1 MKRFLGRRHGLFAF
15 AMLVLLVRPFAP
27 GVASAGDIVV
37 VHAEGAAIR
46 TAAVPNVKKAALDQ
60 ALKNAVAAALE
71 SVIERE
77 HVEVDPSVLETSI
90 YSNAVDF
97 VVNFKIITEER
108 KTELVMPPLPEP
120 APVTA
125 GEEGVGIEAGA
136 KPVGGGAAA
145 EGAVEPVEPEEV
157 EPIVVETYFVWIE
170 ASIDTIRLSD
180 ALGKIVLEEER
191 VSSTLTLVL
200 LDIVDYE
207 TYTAIMSTLGR
218 IAMLHDITYGSFF
231 PGRFTMSAKPA
242 ANIRSILKSISTTA
256 GPDFIVVKGGAR
268 TIIIKAYP
276 KTIEIGG

>member
-1 MKRFLGRRHGLFAF
+1 
-15 AMLVLLVRPFAP
+15 MLLLLVQPFAP
-27 GVASAGDIVV
+27 RAASAGDTVV

-46 TAAVPNVKKAALDQ
+46 TATVPNVKKAALDQ

-125 GEEGVGIEAGA
+125 GGEGAGIEAGA
-136 KPVGGGAAA
+136 KPAGNGA

-170 ASIDTIRLSD
+170 ASIDTVRLSD

-191 VSSTLTLVL
+191 ISSTLTLVL

-207 TYTAIMSTLGR
+207 TYTAIMNALGR
-218 IAMLHDITYGSFF
+218 IAMLHDITYGSFY

-242 ANIRSILKSISTTA
+242 TDIRSLLKSISTTA
-256 GPDFIVVKGGAR
+256 GPDFIVVKGGPR

-276 KTIEIGG
+276 KIIEIGE